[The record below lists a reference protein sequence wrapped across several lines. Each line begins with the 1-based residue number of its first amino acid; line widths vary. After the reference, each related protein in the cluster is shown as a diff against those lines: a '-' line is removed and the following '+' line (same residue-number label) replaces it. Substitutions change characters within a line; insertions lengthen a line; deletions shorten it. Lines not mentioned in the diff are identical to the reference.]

1 MTTRWTLTLLALT
14 AAAAFTVG
22 RLSAHR
28 AVAFDPAR
36 DFNSAQLSSLLNL
49 TEAQAAEVDKLNG
62 AYAQQVR
69 EACDAH
75 CANRCQLGEALRRD
89 TLTHA
94 DARALMERMC
104 ASQQENE
111 MATLEHILSVRAILT
126 PDQRALFAQAIGNCL
141 CSTCEAD
148 KSSCCANPNPKTET
162 KP

>member
-22 RLSAHR
+22 RLSIHSATS
-28 AVAFDPAR
+28 FDPAQDLNAAR
-36 DFNSAQLSSLLNL
+36 LSSLLNL
-49 TEAQAAEVDKLNG
+49 TEAQAAEVDKLN
-62 AYAQQVR
+62 ATYSQQVSA
-69 EACDAH
+69 ACDTH
-75 CANRCQLGEALRRD
+75 CANRCQLGAALRKD
-89 TLTHA
+89 TVTQE

-104 ASQQENE
+104 ASQQQNE
-111 MATLEHILSVRAILT
+111 MATLEHILGVRAILT

-148 KSSCCANPNPKTET
+148 QSSCCANPKTETET